1 MVGYYRKFIHIFV
14 TKARPL
20 TQFLRDDAP
29 TPMEDDA
36 LKHAFKKTQISF
48 SSYIN
53 PSDQIGTNHF

>member
-1 MVGYYRKFIHIFV
+1 V